1 MVPNVVSLETSY
13 RMAMMMMMMMMMWY
27 LFKGF
32 KESKEKGSSIE
43 PLFRF
48 H

>member
-1 MVPNVVSLETSY
+1 
-13 RMAMMMMMMMMMWY
+13 MMMMMYQWRY
-27 LFKGF
+27 SFKGF